1 MKIGNDGGA
10 GATSAK
16 DVGLSE
22 SLAHALEQV
31 SALRESVERMS
42 DVVNSVIHNHTPNFL
57 DSLSDFGTHELLGAA
72 MLENEALTQSLSGFN
87 MQNEPTAQRQHDLD
101 TLHALAQIGAMGTIF
116 TEEQTSQA
124 FDMLAAMLRTAP
136 AFQGVD
142 KFQNFAAIAPIILRA
157 PEVAQ
162 MRNLGSLDDNMRA
175 LVQYAHLTGD
185 YTPAGMTRRT
195 DQLLAIAEAV
205 GLPFGQL
212 ERIMSMAIPMAR
224 SVGASVSE
232 TALLTAA
239 LVQGGLGGRSGFAMG
254 QIFSGLLQTGGPLSA
269 TLQNELESVNRSLGG
284 TAHRFTH
291 SEMNEHIAG
300 LVRLGLMNS
309 LGQLTVLNSAGGVDI
324 ARVVTDIDASGHRM
338 DPIAF
343 GNALRNAFSV
353 RGQRGAELLKV
364 MDQLTPALFAAVNST
379 PGAAAQQAA
388 FAATPLQQ
396 FEQVIARLEDIGNI
410 LATTILPDFLLL
422 EGGLLAF
429 LNAVDDFLA
438 KHKFLAS
445 LIGHTLI
452 GTAGGFAVG
461 GPGGAFMGA
470 TVGAVKAIVDDISR
484 PRAVPPGSPFAV
496 LLAPQNAE
504 KEAPNV
510 TVNAPLT
517 VTVQGDMLGDYANL
531 SAFLS
536 QWWAQNAGAVGNA
549 VQQQIRQMQ
558 RQSRRMT
565 MRDMQQADGYTA
577 AIADG
582 AGYR

>member
-10 GATSAK
+10 GATSAN
-16 DVGLSE
+16 DEGLSE

-31 SALRESVERMS
+31 SALRESVERLS
-42 DVVNSVIHNHTPNFL
+42 DVVDALLYSQASNFSY
-57 DSLSDFGTHELLGAA
+57 SLIDFGARESLGAA
-72 MLENEALTQSLSGFN
+72 MQENEALTRSLSAFN
-87 MQNEPTAQRQHDLD
+87 MQNEPAAQRQHDLD
-101 TLHALAQIGAMGTIF
+101 TLYALGQTGAKGTIF

-136 AFQGVD
+136 AFQGPD

-157 PEVAQ
+157 SEVAQ
-162 MRNLGSLDDNMRA
+162 MRGLGSLDDNMRA

-185 YTPAGMTRRT
+185 YTPAGMTQRT

-212 ERIMSMAIPMAR
+212 ENIMSMAIPMAR
-224 SVGASVSE
+224 SVGASVSD
-232 TALLTAA
+232 TALFTSA
-239 LVQGGLGGRSGFAMG
+239 LIQGGLGGRAGFAMG
-254 QIFSGLLQTGGPLSA
+254 QIFSGLLQTGGPISA

-284 TAHRFTH
+284 QGHRFTR
-291 SEMNEHIAG
+291 SEMNEHITA
-300 LVRLGLMNS
+300 LLNLGLMNGA
-309 LGQLTVLNSAGGVDI
+309 GQLTVLNAQGGVDI
-324 ARVVTDIDASGHRM
+324 ARVVADIDAAGHRM

-343 GNALRNAFSV
+343 GNALRNAFSL

-379 PGAAAQQAA
+379 PGAAAQQAL

-396 FEQVIARLEDIGNI
+396 FEQIIARLEDIGNI
-410 LATTILPDFLLL
+410 LATTILPDFLQL
-422 EGGLLAF
+422 ETGLLSF
-429 LNAVDDFLA
+429 LNAVDNFISA
-438 KHKFLAS
+438 HPFIAS

-452 GTAGGFAVG
+452 GAAGGFAVG
-461 GPGGAFMGA
+461 GPEGALVGA
-470 TVGAVKAIVDDISR
+470 TAGAAKAVVDDMSHLFT
-484 PRAVPPGSPFAV
+484 VPDGNPLTR
-496 LLAPQNAE
+496 LLPNQAGDEAP
-504 KEAPNV
+504 PNV

-549 VQQQIRQMQ
+549 VQQQIQQMQ

-565 MRDMQQADGYTA
+565 MQDMQQADGYTA
-577 AIADG
+577 AIAHG
-582 AGYR
+582 AGYQ